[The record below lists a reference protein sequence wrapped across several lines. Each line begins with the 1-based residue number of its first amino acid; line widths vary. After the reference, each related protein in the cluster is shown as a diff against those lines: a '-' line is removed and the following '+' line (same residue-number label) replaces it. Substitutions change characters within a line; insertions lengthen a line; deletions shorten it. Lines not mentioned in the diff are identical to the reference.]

1 MNKSD
6 NISELA
12 AALSKAQAVMKNPT
26 FDSANPFF
34 KSKYASLAGVRN
46 AVVPVLAEQGLSVVQ
61 EITHEAGVSRC
72 ASILLHSSG
81 QWLELAPFSV
91 PVAKADAQGACAG
104 ATYARRASLQALGC
118 VVGDEEDDGES
129 VVGRGGDASEKP
141 QGAYKPAYKK
151 TDPKDPIGPVG
162 EIPDHSAAPPAANA
176 EPAAG
181 SPSVAVGFLNS
192 LAASSTVGQI
202 DGITKQ
208 IALVSKS
215 ISEPEKVQLREAVS
229 AARLRVAAKPY
240 TPPTTTMSGPVMAVV
255 GQGLAAHALVDVPA
269 LLRELTGLRS
279 QLGDGP
285 FLFEL
290 KKLGGEERAGYGL
303 SADNLVL
310 LREACHKA
318 IGP

>member
-6 NISELA
+6 AINELA
-12 AALSKAQAVMKNPT
+12 AALSKAQAAMKNPT

-151 TDPKDPIGPVG
+151 TGPKDPIGPVG
-162 EIPDHSAAPPAANA
+162 EIPDHSTAPPAANA
-176 EPAAG
+176 EPAGG

-202 DGITKQ
+202 DGITKG
-208 IALVSKS
+208 IALIAGK
-215 ISEPEKVQLREAVS
+215 ISEEDKVKLREAVA
-229 AARLRVAAKPY
+229 AARLRVAA
-240 TPPTTTMSGPVMAVV
+240 TPAK
-255 GQGLAAHALVDVPA
+255 LVDVPA